1 VNRANYNISIIYNS
15 MSGLGISYLP
25 PTENLPIF
33 DSSVFPIT
41 DIKSSSASSDP
52 TKLDYPTAQGAESF
66 PSGLT
71 TTQINKSPNGGYVG
85 QTISTTLSGVSL
97 PAGGF
102 ASQYFTQKTSIP
114 NAGVW
119 LVMGYVSVYGSS
131 ATNMTWNG
139 FSWSGSDYATINF
152 GSSFTSA
159 LSAPNTYNIT
169 AREPI
174 STAITLASSLTYPV
188 VINYEAN
195 AIYPS
200 INLTCGGTITF
211 TQIA

>member
-1 VNRANYNISIIYNS
+1 

-33 DSSVFPIT
+33 DSSVFPYT
-41 DIKSSSASSDP
+41 NNSTTSTSDP
-52 TKLDYPTAQGAESF
+52 NKLDYPTAQGLETF

-97 PAGGF
+97 PAGGITT
-102 ASQYFTQKTSIP
+102 QYFTQTTSIP

-119 LVMGYVSVYGSS
+119 LVMGYVSIVGSS

-139 FSWSGSDYATINF
+139 FSWNGLDNGGGSIVSF
-152 GSSFTSA
+152 GSSFLSS
-159 LSAPNTYNIT
+159 LSAPNTFNVSL
-169 AREPI
+169 REPV
-174 STAITLASSLTYPV
+174 STAITLTSSLTYPI
-188 VINYEAN
+188 VINYSAL

-200 INLTCGGTITF
+200 INLSCGGAITF